1 MHNWMHRQTF
11 PPSPLQINAIGS
23 HTLRPKRKGEV
34 HDDVGHAPKSN
45 QAPKTHTRHRPI
57 SPATQKKIPKKESS
71 PGIKRTCL
79 KVRGTYLF
87 LPRATDSPFPI
98 KNKRG
103 LLPSTGNQKN
113 RKPPGKAICH
123 FCSFSTVVYGKRREG
138 GVIFLIAF
146 CT

>member
-1 MHNWMHRQTF
+1 MHRETF

-34 HDDVGHAPKSN
+34 YDDVGHAPKSN
-45 QAPKTHTRHRPI
+45 QAPQNPHPS
-57 SPATQKKIPKKESS
+57 SPNFPSNPKENTQESS
-71 PGIKRTCL
+71 PPAL
-79 KVRGTYLF
+79 KGLASRYGTYLF
-87 LPRATDSPFPI
+87 LPRATADSPFPI

-123 FCSFSTVVYGKRREG
+123 FCSFSTVVYGKRRGG